1 MLATTLVMLVG
12 LISKVGTRDLKLHVI
27 AEWLLTPAIQALWEA
42 KAGESQGQDFQTSL
56 ANIVKSHLY

>member
-27 AEWLLTPAIQALWEA
+27 AECRGSMPVIPALWEA
-42 KAGESQGQDFQTSL
+42 EVGGSPEVRSL
-56 ANIVKSHLY
+56 RPALPTW